1 MDSHINKYSDYKKI
15 WEHRYTIKDIKTI
28 MKHFSY
34 KPKKTKKD
42 DMLDECYHYLRNSY
56 YSHKIINCYK
66 KYLIYQ
72 LNKTQGPAI
81 FKRQLCNNTD
91 DFLTI
96 EKMKDIDYKFFISY
110 TDHNHFIYGFN
121 ILSIST
127 LLDKHSKNNP
137 YTMQPFSDSFIDSVK
152 KRINY
157 NRIFKYVN
165 EETKI
170 VKQTIDNKFVSIFQK
185 LDSLGYCTQI
195 EWISQLNNKQLCR
208 FIYEIYDIWMYR
220 SQLNQ
225 ETRKNLCPPLG
236 NPFVNIPIYLFLN
249 RLIHVETNTL
259 KNYIYS
265 ICDTLINNIHIDK
278 EKQSLCA
285 IYILTTFTLV
295 NHRAAESLPWLYQS
309 VI

>member
-1 MDSHINKYSDYKKI
+1 MDINSYADYKKMG
-15 WEHRYTIKDIKTI
+15 EYRYTIKEIKTI
-28 MKHFSY
+28 MKQFSY
-34 KPKKTKKD
+34 KPKKSKKE
-42 DMLDECYHYLRNSY
+42 DMLYECYHYLRNSY
-56 YSHKIINCYK
+56 YIHKIIVCFR
-66 KYLIYQ
+66 KYIINQ
-72 LNKTQGPAI
+72 FNKTQGPAI
-81 FKRQLCNNTD
+81 FKRGLCNNTD

-96 EKMKDIDYKFFISY
+96 ENMKEIDYRFFISY
-110 TDHNHFIYGFN
+110 KDENHFIYGFN

-152 KRINY
+152 TRIKY

-165 EETKI
+165 EEPKEL
-170 VKQTIDNKFVSIFQK
+170 KQSIDHKFVSIFQK
-185 LDSLGYCTQI
+185 LDSLGYCTQL
-195 EWISQLNNKQLCR
+195 EWITKLNNKQLTK

-220 SQLNQ
+220 SQMNQ
-225 ETRKNLCPPLG
+225 ESRKNLCPPLG

>member
-1 MDSHINKYSDYKKI
+1 MANQINSYSEYNKILDNKY
-15 WEHRYTIKDIKTI
+15 TVKDVKNI
-28 MKHFSY
+28 MKYFTY
-34 KPKKTKKD
+34 KPKKTKKNEI
-42 DMLDECYHYLRNSY
+42 LYECYHYLRNSY
-56 YSHKIINCYK
+56 YINKIIKCFRKFILYK
-66 KYLIYQ
+66 I
-72 LNKTQGPAI
+72 NKTQGPAI
-81 FKRQLCNNTD
+81 FKRNLCNNTD

-96 EKMKDIDYKFFISY
+96 EQMKDIDYKFFISY
-110 TDHNHFIYGFN
+110 KDKSNFIYGFN
-121 ILSIST
+121 ILSISM

-137 YTMQPFSDSFIDSVK
+137 YTMEQFPDYFIDMVK
-152 KRINY
+152 KRQIY

-220 SQLNQ
+220 SQLTQ
-225 ETRKNLCPPLG
+225 DTRKNLCPPSG
-236 NPFVNIPIYLFLN
+236 NPFVNIPIYLFHN
-249 RLIHVETNTL
+249 RYIHIENITL
-259 KNYIYS
+259 KNYIYN
-265 ICDTLINNIHIDK
+265 ICDNLINNVHIDK

-295 NHRAAESLPWLYQS
+295 NYRAAESLPWLYQS

>member
-1 MDSHINKYSDYKKI
+1 MDINSYADYKKMG
-15 WEHRYTIKDIKTI
+15 ECRYTIKEIKII
-28 MKHFSY
+28 MKQFSY
-34 KPKKTKKD
+34 KPKKSKKED
-42 DMLDECYHYLRNSY
+42 ILYECYHYLRNSY
-56 YSHKIINCYK
+56 FIHKIIGCFR

-72 LNKTQGPAI
+72 FNKTQGPAI
-81 FKRQLCNNTD
+81 FKRHLCNNND

-96 EKMKDIDYKFFISY
+96 ETMKEIDYKFFISY
-110 TDHNHFIYGFN
+110 KDENDFIYGFN
-121 ILSIST
+121 ILSIGT
-127 LLDKHSKNNP
+127 LLNKHSKNNP
-137 YTMQPFSDSFIDSVK
+137 YTMQLFSDSFIDSVK

-165 EETKI
+165 EEPKV
-170 VKQTIDNKFVSIFQK
+170 VKQSIDHKFVSIFQK
-185 LDSLGYCTQI
+185 LDSLGYCTQL
-195 EWISQLNNKQLCR
+195 EWITKLNNKQLTK
-208 FIYEIYDIWMYR
+208 FIYEIHDIWMYR
-220 SQLNQ
+220 SQMNQ
-225 ETRKNLCPPLG
+225 EARKNLCPPLG